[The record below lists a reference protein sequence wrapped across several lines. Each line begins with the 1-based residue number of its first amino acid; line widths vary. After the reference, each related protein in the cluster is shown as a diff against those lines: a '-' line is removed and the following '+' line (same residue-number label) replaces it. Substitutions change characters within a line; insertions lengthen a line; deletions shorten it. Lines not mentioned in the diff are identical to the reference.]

1 MPSLFV
7 VMIFMP
13 AAAAALLLLL
23 DAKAPPVRARWT
35 ALIATL
41 ATCVVSLGVASQF
54 LALPETHP
62 SERGPVHPRLEV
74 RKVWLDVVS
83 GPSVGTS
90 ATGGS
95 TVSGSSAVKLEFYLG
110 LDGISLAMI
119 LLTTV
124 LTISAVL
131 VSWTAIQERSAEFYA
146 SLLILETGLIG
157 VFCAFDLVLFYVF
170 FEFTLIPL
178 FFLVGIW
185 GGPLRRYAAGKFFIY
200 TLAGSVITLLGLIWL
215 VTESYKLSLALGLPL
230 TTPFSIPDLSRFLAE
245 HPLPEEL
252 QATLFLMI
260 AAGFMVK
267 VPLFPFHT
275 WLPLAHVEAPTAGS
289 VLLAGVLLKLG
300 SYGFLRL
307 CLPMLPHACEHVGTP
322 LIGALSVVGII
333 YGSLC
338 ALAQNDIKKLV
349 AYSSVAHL
357 GFCMLG
363 LFALNTEGISGGVLQ
378 MINHGLSTGA
388 LFCIVGMFY
397 ERYHTRQLSELGGLA
412 SKLPLLG
419 VAMVFTSFASIGLPG
434 LNGFVGE
441 MLALIGM
448 FKRDP
453 IYGILGATGVVLGAW
468 YLLGVLQKAFFGTL
482 LEPHQASLGHGISG
496 RGNSGHDD
504 HEPIADLNARE
515 VLTLAPLLGLCV
527 WLGLFPQPAL
537 DLIRPDV
544 EAVTKLYSEVRA
556 VRLSKPMQTSA
567 AAQTTGVPAVE
578 NAMASEA
585 QPAADSQPNVN
596 ANEPA
601 AADASQPAV
610 PGEGRP

>member
-1 MPSLFV
+1 MPSLLV
-7 VMIFMP
+7 ILIFLP
-13 AAAAALLLLL
+13 AVAAAMMLLL

-35 ALIATL
+35 ALLATL
-41 ATCVVSLGVASQF
+41 ATFLVSLGVASQF
-54 LALPETHP
+54 LAIDRTT
-62 SERGPVHPRLEV
+62 SGSVDPVHPIMEI
-74 RKVWLDVVS
+74 KHAWLNLVPTTTEAPGIS
-83 GPSVGTS
+83 
-90 ATGGS
+90 
-95 TVSGSSAVKLEFYLG
+95 LEFSLG
-110 LDGISLAMI
+110 LDGISLSLV
-119 LLTTV
+119 LLTTL
-124 LTISAVL
+124 LTISAVM
-131 VSWTAIQERSAEFYA
+131 VSWTAITERSAEFYA
-146 SLLILETGLIG
+146 CLLILESGLIG

-215 VTESYKLSLALGLPL
+215 VLESYHMGLKTHSPL
-230 TTPFSIPDLSRFLAE
+230 VTPFSIPAISGLLISSPLSTETQVAI
-245 HPLPEEL
+245 
-252 QATLFLMI
+252 FLMI

-307 CLPMLPHACEHVGTP
+307 CLPMVPDACLHVGLP
-322 LIGALSVVGII
+322 LIGVLSVIGIV
-333 YGSLC
+333 YGSMC

-363 LFALNTEGISGGVLQ
+363 LFALNSEGVSGGILQ

-397 ERYHTRQLSELGGLA
+397 ERYHTRQLNELGGLA
-412 SKLPLLG
+412 SRLPLLG

-453 IYGILGATGVVLGAW
+453 ILAVIGASGVVLGAW
-468 YLLGVLQKAFFGTL
+468 YLLGVLQKAFFGPL
-482 LEPHQASLGHGISG
+482 QEPHHHG
-496 RGNSGHDD
+496 

-515 VLTLAPLLGLCV
+515 VLTLAPLLAACL
-527 WLGLFPQPAL
+527 WLGLFPQPVL

-544 EAVTKLYSEVRA
+544 ESVTKLYGDIRAIKGQKVVARSPVAFTELASATPASETKPNLQKLAAPEAPKSEVR
-556 VRLSKPMQTSA
+556 P
-567 AAQTTGVPAVE
+567 
-578 NAMASEA
+578 
-585 QPAADSQPNVN
+585 
-596 ANEPA
+596 
-601 AADASQPAV
+601 
-610 PGEGRP
+610 

>member
-1 MPSLFV
+1 MPSLLV
-7 VMIFMP
+7 IMIFLP
-13 AAAAALLLLL
+13 AAVAAMLLLL

-35 ALIATL
+35 ALL
-41 ATCVVSLGVASQF
+41 ATIVTFLVSLGVASQF
-54 LALPETHP
+54 IAIDRNPTGAT
-62 SERGPVHPRLEV
+62 SPVHPVMEL
-74 RKVWLDVVS
+74 KHSWLTLI
-83 GPSVGTS
+83 PT
-90 ATGGS
+90 
-95 TVSGSSAVKLEFYLG
+95 TVESPGVNLEFYLG
-110 LDGISLAMI
+110 LDGISLSLV
-119 LLTTV
+119 LLTTL

-131 VSWTAIQERSAEFYA
+131 VSWTSVSDRAAEFYA
-146 SLLILETGLIG
+146 SILVLETGLIG
-157 VFCAFDLVLFYVF
+157 VFCAFDLALFYVF

-178 FFLVGIW
+178 FFMVGIW

-200 TLAGSVITLLGLIWL
+200 TLAGSIITLLGLIWMVVETYHISIL
-215 VTESYKLSLALGLPL
+215 THAQFSTPL
-230 TTPFSIPDLSRFLAE
+230 SIPAISSVLMKNPLSESTQVA
-245 HPLPEEL
+245 
-252 QATLFLMI
+252 LFLMI

-307 CLPMLPHACEHVGTP
+307 LLPMVPKACLTVGLP
-322 LIGALSVVGII
+322 LIGTLAVIGIV
-333 YGSLC
+333 YGSFC

-363 LFALNTEGISGGVLQ
+363 LFALNSEGISGGVLQ

-412 SKLPLLG
+412 SRLPMLA

-441 MLALIGM
+441 VLSLLGM
-448 FKRDP
+448 FRRDP
-453 IYGILGATGVVLGAW
+453 LLAIIGTSGVVLGAW
-468 YLLGVLQKAFFGTL
+468 YLLGVLQKAFFGPL
-482 LEPHQASLGHGISG
+482 QEPHV
-496 RGNSGHDD
+496 

-515 VLTLAPLLGLCV
+515 VLTLAPLLGMCL
-527 WLGLFPQPAL
+527 WLGLFPQGVL

-544 EAVTKLYSEVRA
+544 ESVTQLYDEARA
-556 VRLSKPMQTSA
+556 RR
-567 AAQTTGVPAVE
+567 E
-578 NAMASEA
+578 NGIPV
-585 QPAADSQPNVN
+585 QPAAVQPAAVQL
-596 ANEPA
+596 PA
-601 AADASQPAV
+601 AANIELVAAV
-610 PGEGRP
+610 PVAQEAINPIHLQKSAESDTTNPEVRP